1 MAGDTLCRTEPDTFP
16 LFDLPLI
23 YSLALRTQKTSE
35 QETETTAEVAEA
47 GDPFDWLAHAAGF
60 TDGESWWET
69 MIEHRQEPA
78 DIFQAVQEA
87 VTALREELPGH
98 TSPRDLIREAWM
110 RK

>member
-1 MAGDTLCRTEPDTFP
+1 
-16 LFDLPLI
+16 
-23 YSLALRTQKTSE
+23 
-35 QETETTAEVAEA
+35 
-47 GDPFDWLAHAAGF
+47 
-60 TDGESWWET
+60 

-110 RK
+110 RKMIRAAQKENFDSCRRLWCMACTRTGRYAQSKGR

>member
-1 MAGDTLCRTEPDTFP
+1 
-16 LFDLPLI
+16 
-23 YSLALRTQKTSE
+23 
-35 QETETTAEVAEA
+35 
-47 GDPFDWLAHAAGF
+47 
-60 TDGESWWET
+60 

-110 RK
+110 RKMIRAAQKENFERIVVVCGAWHVPALDDMPKVKDDNELLKGLP